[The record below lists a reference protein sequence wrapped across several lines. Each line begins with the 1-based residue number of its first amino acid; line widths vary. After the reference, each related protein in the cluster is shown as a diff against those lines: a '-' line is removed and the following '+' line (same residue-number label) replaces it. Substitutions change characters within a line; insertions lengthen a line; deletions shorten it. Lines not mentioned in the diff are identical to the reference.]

1 MKTTDQ
7 AKIEIRYRVANL
19 SSVIQDKIEQC
30 FKELYHT
37 VIDEQK
43 DPELS
48 DLDIYYIIQVCPAK
62 NLREPYILKANCHY
76 SLSGSYAL
84 KSIMEDWLRN
94 NYEIGKLYSDFS
106 FEIAVN
112 FRKSQQV
119 NRNPDKEAN
128 NAKTKDEDKETFQP
142 QKGRYN
148 FDQLILNNQ
157 TKDEIMDGLNLI
169 KHAELIFQNW
179 GFEEIEPTPRSIM
192 NFYGPPGTGKSM
204 CAEAI
209 ANHLDK
215 PILRLNYAE
224 IESKYVG
231 EAAKNM
237 MSAFACAAK
246 HDAILFF
253 DEADSF
259 LGKRIQ
265 NVTHGSEQALNSL
278 RSQTL
283 ILLEDFKGIVLF
295 ATNLVTNYDKA
306 FESRILKHIRF
317 DLPGE
322 EARKQILLSKIP
334 SKLPMTDHL
343 SPEQLNDLAILSE
356 GFSGREIKNTISEML
371 SRKARE
377 EGYKGI
383 FRFEDFKKS
392 FEIKQ
397 KAIETLHKENNFNK
411 NKIIQAMERKTTEA
425 V

>member
-1 MKTTDQ
+1 MKTNDRS
-7 AKIEIRYRVANL
+7 KIELRYRIANL
-19 SSVIQDKIEQC
+19 STLKQDKIEKI
-30 FKELYHT
+30 FKELYTTIVH
-37 VIDEQK
+37 EQE
-43 DPELS
+43 DPELAE
-48 DLDIYYIIQVCPAK
+48 LDICYIIDIYASSNSRK
-62 NLREPYILKANCHY
+62 PYMLTTNCHY
-76 SLSGSYAL
+76 SLSGSYAI
-84 KSIMEDWLRN
+84 KAIIEDWLRAN
-94 NYEIGKLYSDFS
+94 PELNQLYSEFS
-106 FEIAVN
+106 FEMEVCFKKLQIED
-112 FRKSQQV
+112 KSQTTGNTKV
-119 NRNPDKEAN
+119 SDEN
-128 NAKTKDEDKETFQP
+128 NDLFQP
-142 QKGRYN
+142 QKGRYDFN
-148 FDQLILNNQ
+148 QLILNNQ
-157 TKDEIMDGLNLI
+157 TKDDILDGLNLI
-169 KHAELIFQNW
+169 KHAELIFNDW
-179 GFEEIEPTPRSIM
+179 GFSEIEPSPRSIM
-192 NFYGPPGTGKSM
+192 NFYGPPGTGKTM

-209 ANHLDK
+209 ADHLNR

-237 MSAFACAAK
+237 MAAFSCATR
-246 HDAILFF
+246 HNAIMFF

-317 DLPGE
+317 DLPEE
-322 EARKQILLSKIP
+322 EARIQILLSKIP
-334 SKLPMTDHL
+334 SKLPMNQEL
-343 SPEQLNDLAILSE
+343 NQEQLIELAILSD

-377 EGYKGI
+377 EGDKAI
-383 FRFEDFKKS
+383 FRFEDFKRA
-392 FEIKQ
+392 FEMKK
-397 KAIETLHKENNFNK
+397 KAIETLHKEHNFNK